1 MEERYNPMKS
11 AEIAT
16 EHNYNMLDGVLN
28 NQAPPP
34 EEKELDKVK
43 DCLLYTSP
51 SPRDMRR
58 SRMPSSA

>member
-34 EEKELDKVK
+34 ELDKVK
-43 DCLLYTSP
+43 EP
-51 SPRDMRR
+51 PHKRR
-58 SRMPSSA
+58 SREREER